1 MKKHSIEY
9 KKFLFYCGILML
21 LSELWKQFCL
31 TYIVNHGTY
40 SWWHFPFQLCSIPM
54 YICLALPVIPS
65 EHACRLML
73 TFLMDFGLLGGI
85 FTFFDTTGMYY
96 PYFPLT
102 VHSFAWHILLIL
114 IGIYA
119 GRTGKADASFKGFA
133 QSAGIFLSCCLLAT
147 LFNLIFHPLGR
158 INMFY
163 ISPYYQ
169 MGQIVFRKIARIW
182 GNTAGI
188 LCYLIAILVGAGL
201 LHLIWKQVLKQS
213 LNTPGP

>member
-1 MKKHSIEY
+1 MAFSVPAVQY
-9 KKFLFYCGILML
+9 PNVY
-21 LSELWKQFCL
+21 
-31 TYIVNHGTY
+31 
-40 SWWHFPFQLCSIPM
+40 
-54 YICLALPVIPS
+54 LPCVPCYPIRTRLPS
-65 EHACRLML
+65 DA
-73 TFLMDFGLLGGI
+73 DI
-85 FTFFDTTGMYY
+85 FNGFRAAWRYLHIFDTTGMYY

>member
-54 YICLALPVIPS
+54 YICLAFPVIPS

-96 PYFPLT
+96 PSDCPFFCMAHPADSHRNLRRTNREGWRLLQRICPKRRNLPVLLPSCYFIQSDFPPLRENQH
-102 VHSFAWHILLIL
+102 VLYQPLLPD
-114 IGIYA
+114 G
-119 GRTGKADASFKGFA
+119 TD
-133 QSAGIFLSCCLLAT
+133 C
-147 LFNLIFHPLGR
+147 
-158 INMFY
+158 
-163 ISPYYQ
+163 ISENCKD
-169 MGQIVFRKIARIW
+169 MG
-182 GNTAGI
+182 
-188 LCYLIAILVGAGL
+188 
-201 LHLIWKQVLKQS
+201 
-213 LNTPGP
+213 